1 MDKKDYWAAHVKKNK
16 TFKNEQNEIRITVKA
31 LHLLMMEA
39 YDKGYE
45 HREIVNKGMEK
56 IFGSNEKF
64 AEIFKDVLFD
74 KDKNKR

>member
-1 MDKKDYWAAHVKKNK
+1 MNKKDYWAAHVQKNPK
-16 TFKNEQNEIRITVKA
+16 FENEQHEIRITVKA

-64 AEIFKDVLFD
+64 TEILKNVLFD